1 MDILQI
7 DDYLALLSEFLDIPR
22 DTLDRYYH
30 ELVQNDGFLQSLNR
44 IIADVPDFHGKQFTH
59 VAELHVYRSL
69 LYLFTRTVSPSIFV
83 ETGVLN
89 GFSSAFILLAM
100 EHNAKGKLIS
110 IDLPSDDPHI
120 ISQGTG
126 ELPAGKRTAW
136 VIPDWLRS
144 RHDLRLGPAQTLLP
158 EVLAEVGAVDIFLH
172 DSDHSYTHMMFEM
185 SLAWHFVRPGGWI
198 LADNIEQNLAFTDL
212 VRATG
217 GRCLIVSSYLRP
229 ERIWQHGITQKPNV
243 RV

>member
-1 MDILQI
+1 MDILHI
-7 DDYLALLSEFLDIPR
+7 DDYLALLSEFLVVPR

-30 ELVQNDGFLQSLNR
+30 QLVQNDGFLESLNR
-44 IIADVPDFHGKQFTH
+44 IIADVPSFHGKQFKH

-69 LYLFTRTVSPSIFV
+69 LYLFTRTTSPSVFV

-110 IDLPSDDPHI
+110 IDLPSTDPEI
-120 ISQGTG
+120 LSQGTG
-126 ELPAGKRTAW
+126 ELPAGKRTGW
-136 VIPDWLRS
+136 VIPDWLQT
-144 RHDLRLGPAQTLLP
+144 RHDLRLGPAQALLP
-158 EVLAEVGAVDIFLH
+158 KVLAEVGAVDVFLH

-198 LADNIEQNLAFTDL
+198 LADNIEQNQSFADF

-217 GRCLIVSSYLRP
+217 GRMLVVSSYLRP
-229 ERIWQHGITQKPNV
+229 ERIWQHGITQKPSV
-243 RV
+243 RA